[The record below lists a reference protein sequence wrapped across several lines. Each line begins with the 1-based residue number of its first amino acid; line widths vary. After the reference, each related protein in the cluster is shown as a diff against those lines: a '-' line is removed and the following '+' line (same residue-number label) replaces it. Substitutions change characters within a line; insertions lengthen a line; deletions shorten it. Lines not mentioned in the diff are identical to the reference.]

1 MYYRYKSKTRNRKI
15 YRYVFT
21 ILIVGSL
28 VVAGYRYRQYLLFWK
43 YTSTRITQRIEQ
55 ARTVTDQRERERR
68 FRELQAI
75 SGDYLKDNQL
85 SLDACLMYGE
95 VRFQLGQSLIRQF
108 TDLIIYEGGSFDVG
122 DKARAEFTESIKF
135 LKKAAAISSAP
146 LPPRAELLMARAMY
160 YTAYISNENIF
171 NRLRKLDI
179 GEGFPGVDDAR
190 FYALMHIL
198 NGKEERGI
206 QVLGQHGKIAEST
219 EGQLFLA
226 TALSIAR
233 RYTDAIV
240 QYKEVL
246 GRESSPQTQ
255 KLVYLNMGRIYL
267 SQSLYAESLS
277 RFNDALALDDK
288 DLKTRIW
295 TARVYSAMGNKAK
308 ARAVLGEV
316 IAVEAGN
323 EEARKLLGS
332 L

>member
-122 DKARAEFTESIKF
+122 DKARAEFTESMVT
-135 LKKAAAISSAP
+135 S
-146 LPPRAELLMARAMY
+146 LPSM
-160 YTAYISNENIF
+160 
-171 NRLRKLDI
+171 K
-179 GEGFPGVDDAR
+179 
-190 FYALMHIL
+190 IL
-198 NGKEERGI
+198 P
-206 QVLGQHGKIAEST
+206 AS
-219 EGQLFLA
+219 
-226 TALSIAR
+226 
-233 RYTDAIV
+233 
-240 QYKEVL
+240 
-246 GRESSPQTQ
+246 GR
-255 KLVYLNMGRIYL
+255 
-267 SQSLYAESLS
+267 
-277 RFNDALALDDK
+277 
-288 DLKTRIW
+288 
-295 TARVYSAMGNKAK
+295 
-308 ARAVLGEV
+308 
-316 IAVEAGN
+316 
-323 EEARKLLGS
+323 
-332 L
+332 